1 MEQVVIVD
9 AVRTPMGRSKGGAFR
24 HVRAEDLSAHLMRSL
39 LSRNPSLDPAAIDDF
54 TGAAYSKRWSKV
66 STLRV
71 TPRCWPR
78 FRIRYRPRRST
89 ACAVHRCRRC
99 TMRRA

>member
-39 LSRNPSLDPAAIDDF
+39 LSRNPSLDPAAIDDIYWGLR
-54 TGAAYSKRWSKV
+54 TANAGA
-66 STLRV
+66 
-71 TPRCWPR
+71 R
-78 FRIRYRPRRST
+78 FQH
-89 ACAVHRCRRC
+89 CA
-99 TMRRA
+99 